1 MTPSEKKNQSTE
13 TDWELT
19 ELVDKDI
26 ETILWLYFICS
37 EVEGRICKVKTW
49 KILKDQ
55 AELLEMKTCLK

>member
-1 MTPSEKKNQSTE
+1 MQRRKNMTHSEKKNQSTE

-37 EVEGRICKVKTW
+37 EVEGR
-49 KILKDQ
+49 
-55 AELLEMKTCLK
+55 M